1 FYMLVRDSS
10 PPMATSIFLS
20 KKHTLWVF
28 LYSLLFL
35 GTAIPYISL
44 LCILAVVPF
53 TGGAWI
59 AGMAA
64 VSLFKTNV
72 MYLPAAWL
80 AVFLQAYIVAAIAK
94 AFRKPQE
101 DPKTS
106 GATPP

>member
-1 FYMLVRDSS
+1 
-10 PPMATSIFLS
+10 MATSIFLS
-20 KKHTLWVF
+20 KKSTLRVF

-44 LCILAVVPF
+44 LCILAVAPF

-64 VSLFKTNV
+64 VSLFKTNAA
-72 MYLPAAWL
+72 YLPAAWF
-80 AVFLQAYIVAAIAK
+80 AVFLQAYIVALIVR

-101 DPKTS
+101 SPKTS
-106 GATPP
+106 EATPP